1 MQRLRVWRKQCH
13 SRLYHPLIHEKQKMN
28 TENLEEK
35 IIQFIASKVE
45 DIDPS
50 TIDRSS
56 TFETLGLDSMDRV
69 QLLFDAEETFNVTF
83 DDDEEVKKFTC
94 VGDIVDYINKTQTDE
109 QASEEGQQ

>member
-1 MQRLRVWRKQCH
+1 MQRLRVWRKQCYT
-13 SRLYHPLIHEKQKMN
+13 RLYNSLIHEKQKMN

-45 DIDPS
+45 DVDPA

-69 QLLFDAEETFNVTF
+69 QLLFDAEETFDVTF
-83 DDDEEVKKFTC
+83 DDDEAVKKFTC
-94 VGDIVDYINKTQTDE
+94 VGDIVDYISKTQ
-109 QASEEGQQ
+109 SEEKPAEEE